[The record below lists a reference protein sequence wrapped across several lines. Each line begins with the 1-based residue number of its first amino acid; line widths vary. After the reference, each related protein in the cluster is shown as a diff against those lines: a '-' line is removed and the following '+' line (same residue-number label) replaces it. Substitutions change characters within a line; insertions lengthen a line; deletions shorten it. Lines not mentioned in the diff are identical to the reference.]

1 MCKKLQYIKLRT
13 EFKGYKKIKIANNY
27 DELLGVIIQFLP
39 NGDQN
44 KIYQIYDKK
53 LNKSITNNEDYQTF
67 LKEHSSE
74 TNAKL
79 SISLVDK
86 NIINIKKVPDYKL
99 ESSSI
104 CFESCTKPKINEI
117 KIEEEKEEKEDI
129 LVTLYTLI
137 WDNKKDKHPMRP
149 SNEVNEEEDKELTE
163 EEKIK
168 KSLRLMVRS
177 KLKNLEKNII
187 SELSN
192 DIKNSQLISP
202 IQNSNILHKGI
213 KCNQCGKNNIIGIR
227 YKCST
232 CPNYNLCESCEEDS
246 THDEDHIF
254 VKIREPVS
262 AEKTLKEKITN
273 SILKIN
279 NKDFTVEPKVI
290 KIRESDYIN
299 LVKVTLTN
307 NGDST
312 WKKGTVFK
320 YIKEKSNLTVG
331 DLDIKEDVKPGNSV
345 KLEMVFEKEDN
356 NFSQK
361 ELYVSFKLIDDKLN
375 QIGNIKKFY
384 VELIEVIY

>member
-1 MCKKLQYIKLRT
+1 MSKKLQYIKLRT
-13 EFKGYKKIKIANNY
+13 EFKGIKKTKIANNY
-27 DELLGVIIQFLP
+27 DELLGAIKKFLT
-39 NGDQN
+39 NDDQN
-44 KIYQIYDKK
+44 KTYQLYDNK
-53 LNKSITNNEDYQTF
+53 LNKIIKNNEDYQTF

-74 TNAKL
+74 ANAIL
-79 SISLVDK
+79 SISMVDK
-86 NIINIKKVPDYKL
+86 NIINIKEVPDYQL

-104 CFESCTKPKINEI
+104 CFESCIKPKINEI
-117 KIEEEKEEKEDI
+117 KIEEEEGEDEYNI
-129 LVTLYTLI
+129 L
-137 WDNKKDKHPMRP
+137 
-149 SNEVNEEEDKELTE
+149 NEEEDKELTE

-187 SELSN
+187 SELCN
-192 DIKNSQLISP
+192 DIKNSQLMPPS
-202 IQNSNILHKGI
+202 QNSNIVHKGI
-213 KCNQCGKNNIIGIR
+213 KCNQCGKTNIIGIR

-254 VKIREPVS
+254 VKIHEPVS
-262 AEKTLKEKITN
+262 AEKTLEEKITN
-273 SILKIN
+273 SMLKIN
-279 NKDFTVEPKVI
+279 NRDFTVEPKVI

-299 LVKVTLTN
+299 LVNVTLTN

-320 YIKEKSNLTVG
+320 YIKEKSNLTAG
-331 DLDIKEDVKPGNSV
+331 DLDIKEEVKPGNSV
-345 KLEMVFEKEDN
+345 NLEMVFEKEDN

-375 QIGNIKKFY
+375 QIGNIKKFD
-384 VELIEVIY
+384 VKLI